1 VTDTYRHLPE
11 PDLDRLQEA
20 FTARDGEVLGK
31 LLVAAALNTRDN
43 SFVLETALRSVSEI
57 DDAFVVA
64 SALEAISHVH
74 WFGSGRLL
82 EEHRLDA
89 ALTGVPAAVLDEP
102 LVQIKLKM
110 LRDVLIEKVVGG

>member
-1 VTDTYRHLPE
+1 MTDTYRHLPE
-11 PDLDRLQEA
+11 PDLDRLQKA
-20 FTARDGEVLGK
+20 FIARDAEVLGR

-43 SFVLETALRSVSEI
+43 SIVLETALRSLSEV
-57 DDAFVVA
+57 DDTFVVA

-82 EEHRLDA
+82 DERRLDA
-89 ALTGVPAAVLDEP
+89 ALSNVPAAVLDEP

-110 LRDVLIEKVVGG
+110 LRNILIEKVVGG